1 MVISVKQHQRTL
13 SDENQDKISNISIE
27 DHNIENYRSEIVHS
41 VKDSAVSI
49 TENDSIADSS
59 TQCSNVE
66 DDNDNETDIEE
77 EDWIPDLP
85 VPTGFQQHQEV
96 TTADGN
102 IVLPNADISNFGNVR
117 VKNSTNVHLGNKTF
131 YKGPVTIKQFVYTNP
146 TSIQDLDT
154 VKSDVIGSDI
164 NTSDLS
170 TAKGNST
177 AKNSILSQ
185 NPDLGNNIFFKTLND
200 VFIIFVK
207 TLMEVKFVRFY
218 LRSII

>member
-1 MVISVKQHQRTL
+1 MVTSVQQHQRTL
-13 SDENQDKISNISIE
+13 SDEDKISNISIE
-27 DHNIENYRSEIVHS
+27 DRNIENCQNEIVHS
-41 VKDSAVSI
+41 VKDSTISI

-77 EDWIPDLP
+77 GDWIPDLP
-85 VPTGFQQHQEV
+85 VPTVFQQHQEV

-154 VKSDVIGSDI
+154 VKNNNIIGSDT

-170 TAKGNST
+170 TAKGEST

-185 NPDLGNNIFFKTLND
+185 NPDLGNNIFFKTLDD
-200 VFIIFVK
+200 VF
-207 TLMEVKFVRFY
+207 MEIRKNV
-218 LRSII
+218 S

>member
-1 MVISVKQHQRTL
+1 MVTSVQQHQRTL

-27 DHNIENYRSEIVHS
+27 DCNIENCRSEIVHS
-41 VKDSAVSI
+41 VKDSAVSVI
-49 TENDSIADSS
+49 ENDSIADSS

-77 EDWIPDLP
+77 GDWIPDLP
-85 VPTGFQQHQEV
+85 VPVFQQHQEM

-102 IVLPNADISNFGNVR
+102 VMLPNADISNFGNVH

-146 TSIQDLDT
+146 TSIQDFDT
-154 VKSDVIGSDI
+154 VKSDNVIGSDT
-164 NTSDLS
+164 NTSNLS
-170 TAKGNST
+170 IAKGDST

-185 NPDLGNNIFFKTLND
+185 NPDLGNDIFFRTLDD
-200 VFIIFVK
+200 VF
-207 TLMEVKFVRFY
+207 MEIRKNV
-218 LRSII
+218 L